1 MLASNNEKGFTL
13 LEILIAIVILS
24 FMTFGVVQITDD
36 AVNTKE
42 RTMQINEDNL
52 QIETALARMDW
63 DFSQAFSPLYFS
75 APMNFA
81 TTMQNP
87 ADVENP
93 EISPQENYINIYRE
107 QLRSRF
113 QVSQHFSSVSSDGI
127 LIPRYYAPDK
137 STFEFMTS
145 SNRRKMQNT
154 LQSHFAWV
162 RYALEDAPADPEV
175 EKNERIPSGVKN
187 LVRYISNSDVW
198 DDNRLDIEDIE
209 KVKRAVLLENVEN
222 LEFQFWDLEKRK
234 WETNLRSIKNGENL
248 IRGVKMDIT
257 WYDESG
263 NKREL
268 IKVFRTHWPLVTP
281 IVLSTPRT
289 GTRGSGAG
297 AGGDG
302 STNNTSNQ
310 SSDDQVFDDGENFE
324 DE

>member
-81 TTMQNP
+81 ATMQNP
-87 ADVENP
+87 EADNTENT
-93 EISPQENYINIYRE
+93 EISPQANYINMYRE

-113 QVSQHFSSVSSDGI
+113 QVSHHFSSVSSDGI

-154 LQSHFAWV
+154 LQSHFAWI
-162 RYALEDAPADPEV
+162 RYALEDAPMDPDV
-175 EKNERIPSGVKN
+175 EKNERIPSNVKN

-198 DDNRLDIEDIE
+198 NDNRIDIEDIE
-209 KVKRAVLLENVEN
+209 KVKRAILLENVES

-248 IRGVKMDIT
+248 IRGVKMNIT

-268 IKVFRTHWPLVTP
+268 VKVFRTHWPLVTP
-281 IVLSTPRT
+281 VVQSTPNS
-289 GTRGSGAG
+289 GARGSGSG
-297 AGGDG
+297 RGGNTNQ
-302 STNNTSNQ
+302 TNNQ
-310 SSDDQVFDDGENFE
+310 PVDDQVFDDGENFE
-324 DE
+324 D